1 LSKDRLHD
9 IVRMIQMQK
18 AVEVEF
24 RSKRYQINQWVI
36 LINRFTYELLIKTI
50 ERGIAH
56 LGEWRTKG

>member
-1 LSKDRLHD
+1 
-9 IVRMIQMQK
+9 MIQMQK

-56 LGEWRTKG
+56 LGEWKSKG